1 MYGPPQ
7 APRPSPPP
15 SPPGPA
21 SGGLIALRVLFAA
34 LPLLSC
40 GFLAWAPMLRLAI
53 LTQKVRDWVFFG
65 LTFVVA
71 TALFVYMGVTGEKE
85 ASDLEAVIGVG
96 TILAL
101 GAGSVAY
108 YLVGEIRH
116 YDRRRAPAVPPPFRP
131 LGYVYGPD
139 GSAVTTTPSGAPAPY
154 ICAPPAP
161 AQPHQPVQPHAP
173 AQPHQPA
180 QPVQPHQP
188 PTAPRIE
195 QVRAE
200 LDELSDLLRK
210 DGRDGQDGRE
220 GESHR

>member
-1 MYGPPQ
+1 MTVYTLVLDRSDPFEQEQQPMYGPPQ
-7 APRPSPPP
+7 APRPSPQ

-21 SGGLIALRVLFAA
+21 SGGLIALRVLFVA

-53 LTQKVRDWVFFG
+53 LTQKVRDWVFCG
-65 LTFVVA
+65 LAFVVA
-71 TALFVYMGVTGEKE
+71 TALFVYMGITGEKE
-85 ASDLEAVIGVG
+85 ASDLEAVVGVG

-116 YDRRRAPAVPPPFRP
+116 YDRRRALPAAVPPPFRP
-131 LGYVYGPD
+131 LGYAYGPD

-154 ICAPPAP
+154 VCAPPPP
-161 AQPHQPVQPHAP
+161 AQPA
-173 AQPHQPA
+173 
-180 QPVQPHQP
+180 QPHQP
-188 PTAPRIE
+188 PTAPRID

-210 DGRDGQDGRE
+210 DGRE
-220 GESHR
+220 GEGSR

>member
-7 APRPSPPP
+7 APQPSPT
-15 SPPGPA
+15 PPGPA
-21 SGGLIALRVLFAA
+21 SGGLIALRVLFVA

-53 LTQKVRDWVFFG
+53 LTGKVRDWVFCG

-85 ASDLEAVIGVG
+85 SSDLEAFVGVG

-101 GAGSVAY
+101 GAGSIAY

-116 YDRRRAPAVPPPFRP
+116 HDRRRAMPLPGPVPPPYRP

-139 GSAVTTTPSGAPAPY
+139 GAPVTTTPSGGPAPY

-161 AQPHQPVQPHAP
+161 AQP
-173 AQPHQPA
+173 
-180 QPVQPHQP
+180 QP
-188 PTAPRIE
+188 PTAPRID

-210 DGRDGQDGRE
+210 DGRE
-220 GESHR
+220 GEGSR

>member
-7 APRPSPPP
+7 APQPQN
-15 SPPGPA
+15 GPA
-21 SGGLIALRVLFAA
+21 SGGLIALRVLFVA

-53 LTQKVRDWVFFG
+53 LTRAVRDWVFFG
-65 LTFVVA
+65 LAFVAA

-85 ASDLEAVIGVG
+85 TTDLEAVIGVG

-116 YDRRRAPAVPPPFRP
+116 YDRRRAMPVPPPYGP
-131 LGYVYGPD
+131 PGYVYGPN
-139 GSAVTTTPSGAPAPY
+139 GSAATTTPSAGPAPY
-154 ICAPPAP
+154 LGAVP
-161 AQPHQPVQPHAP
+161 
-173 AQPHQPA
+173 QPA
-180 QPVQPHQP
+180 QPVQP

-210 DGRDGQDGRE
+210 DGRDGGE
-220 GESHR
+220 GEGRR

>member
-7 APRPSPPP
+7 APQP

-21 SGGLIALRVLFAA
+21 SGASGGLIALRALFVA

-53 LTQKVRDWVFFG
+53 LTRTVRDWVFFG
-65 LTFVVA
+65 LSFVVA
-71 TALFVYMGVTGEKE
+71 TALFVYMGATGEKE
-85 ASDLEAVIGVG
+85 TTDLEAVLGVG

-116 YDRRRAPAVPPPFRP
+116 HERRRAAQVPAP
-131 LGYVYGPD
+131 YGPV
-139 GSAVTTTPSGAPAPY
+139 GYAYGPNPSTATTTPSV
-154 ICAPPAP
+154 PPAP
-161 AQPHQPVQPHAP
+161 SPYGAAAP
-173 AQPHQPA
+173 
-180 QPVQPHQP
+180 QP
-188 PTAPRIE
+188 PAAPRIE

-200 LDELSDLLRK
+200 LDELSDLLRR
-210 DGRDGQDGRE
+210 DGRDGRDGRPDGE
-220 GESHR
+220 GEDRR

>member
-7 APRPSPPP
+7 APQP

-21 SGGLIALRVLFAA
+21 SGGLIALRVLFVA

-53 LTQKVRDWVFFG
+53 LTRAVRDWVFFG
-65 LTFVVA
+65 LAFVVA

-85 ASDLEAVIGVG
+85 ATDLEAVIGVG

-108 YLVGEIRH
+108 YLVGEIRY
-116 YDRRRAPAVPPPFRP
+116 YDRRRAMAVPAPYGP
-131 LGYVYGPD
+131 LGYGYGPD
-139 GSAVTTTPSGAPAPY
+139 RSAATTTPSSPPAPAPY
-154 ICAPPAP
+154 FGAVP
-161 AQPHQPVQPHAP
+161 QPV
-173 AQPHQPA
+173 
-180 QPVQPHQP
+180 QP

-200 LDELSDLLRK
+200 LDELSDLLRQ
-210 DGRDGQDGRE
+210 DGRDGRDGPHGGQGGE
-220 GESHR
+220 GEGRR

>member
-7 APRPSPPP
+7 APQP

-21 SGGLIALRVLFAA
+21 SGGLIALRVLFVA

-53 LTQKVRDWVFFG
+53 LTRTVRDWVFFG
-65 LTFVVA
+65 LAFAVA

-85 ASDLEAVIGVG
+85 TTDLEAVIGVG

-108 YLVGEIRH
+108 YLVGEIRY
-116 YDRRRAPAVPPPFRP
+116 YDRRRAMPVPPPYGP
-131 LGYVYGPD
+131 LGYGYGPD
-139 GSAVTTTPSGAPAPY
+139 RSAATTTPSPAQAPAPY
-154 ICAPPAP
+154 FGAAP
-161 AQPHQPVQPHAP
+161 
-173 AQPHQPA
+173 QPA
-180 QPVQPHQP
+180 QPVQP

-200 LDELSDLLRK
+200 LDELSDLLRQ
-210 DGRDGQDGRE
+210 DGRDGRDVWDGRDGRE
-220 GESHR
+220 GEGRR